1 LNTTVLTILA
11 AAAATYATRAGGYL
25 VLARMR
31 RIPPRLQ
38 AALEAV
44 PAAVLTAIVAPALV
58 DGGWPELGALGVAA
72 LLSLRTGMTT
82 MFIGGAVTLILLRTI
97 AGAL

>member
-1 LNTTVLTILA
+1 LNSTVLTILA
-11 AAAATYATRAGGYL
+11 AAAATYATRAGGYF

-31 RIPPRLQ
+31 RVPPRLQ

-58 DGGWPELGALGVAA
+58 QGGWPELAALGVAA
-72 LLSLRTGMTT
+72 LLSLRTGMTA
-82 MFIGGAVTLILLRTI
+82 MFIGGAATLILLRMV